1 MARQDTLLAQA
12 HAALLQL
19 RPEGKGRGAWA
30 AKRPAAH
37 KNTEAGGVTA
47 SSNAAVGKPHAITVK
62 CEGEAVAA
70 EGARAGSPSQG
81 EAPGRQAAVAAEIK
95 EGAWGRSPG
104 PGERRDLREAVS
116 PRAAAAEAGGVVQS
130 PGFGERQDLREEARS
145 LRAASA
151 EAGGKVQSPGSEER
165 RDLREAL
172 RAAREELRASRVRVA
187 VLEAEAVHSQ
197 AGAVHIP
204 TRAAGMLRSSGGG
217 GGTTT
222 ASGKRQHSKDDTD
235 DDASLQRDQQ
245 QQGEADADAC
255 GGGGHYEEDDVL
267 QALRDR
273 LASAEAELDELRQ
286 QLRLQGMAVA
296 AVQAGSAGDDDGASA
311 GAAAGGGGGSGGG
324 IVRGWGGPGVSVV
337 WVFQQLV
344 KHVEE
349 LGNYQLPLAR

>member
-1 MARQDTLLAQA
+1 MARQDALLAQA

-37 KNTEAGGVTA
+37 GDAEAGGVTA
-47 SSNAAVGKPHAITVK
+47 SSNAAVGKPHAIAVK

-70 EGARAGSPSQG
+70 EGARAGSPLR
-81 EAPGRQAAVAAEIK
+81 EAPGRQAAVAADIK

-104 PGERRDLREAVS
+104 SGERRDLREA
-116 PRAAAAEAGGVVQS
+116 GS
-130 PGFGERQDLREEARS
+130 PGDAT
-145 LRAASA
+145 A
-151 EAGGKVQSPGSEER
+151 EAGGKVQSPGSGELRRDLREAVSPGDATAEAGGKVQSPGSAEQQ

-187 VLEAEAVHSQ
+187 VLEAEAVLSQ
-197 AGAVHIP
+197 AGAGVHVT

-217 GGTTT
+217 GTT
-222 ASGKRQHSKDDTD
+222 AGKRQHSKDDTD
-235 DDASLQRDQQ
+235 NDASLQRDQQ
-245 QQGEADADAC
+245 HQGEADAVAC
-255 GGGGHYEEDDVL
+255 GGGGGHNEEDVL
-267 QALRDR
+267 QTMRDK

-286 QLRLQGMAVA
+286 QLRLQGTA
-296 AVQAGSAGDDDGASA
+296 AAAAQQDGSAGDDDSASA
-311 GAAAGGGGGSGGG
+311 GAAAGGGGGSGGGG

>member
-19 RPEGKGRGAWA
+19 RPEGDGRGAWA
-30 AKRPAAH
+30 AKRPSGSRTSVASVTSIGNAA
-37 KNTEAGGVTA
+37 NGGLQASAVRPVAAGDPVAATEEAGDG
-47 SSNAAVGKPHAITVK
+47 GP
-62 CEGEAVAA
+62 
-70 EGARAGSPSQG
+70 
-81 EAPGRQAAVAAEIK
+81 APGLPTATAEVSADV
-95 EGAWGRSPG
+95 AWGRSPG
-104 PGERRDLREAVS
+104 SGEQRRDLREAVS
-116 PRAAAAEAGGVVQS
+116 PGDAT
-130 PGFGERQDLREEARS
+130 
-145 LRAASA
+145 A
-151 EAGGKVQSPGSEER
+151 EAGGKVQSPGSAEQQ

-204 TRAAGMLRSSGGG
+204 TRVAGMLRSSGGG

-222 ASGKRQHSKDDTD
+222 ASGKRQHPKDDTD

-245 QQGEADADAC
+245 QQGEADADAS
-255 GGGGHYEEDDVL
+255 GGGCHNEEDGVL
-267 QALRDR
+267 QTLRDR

-286 QLRLQGMAVA
+286 QLMQQQQGTAAA
-296 AVQAGSAGDDDGASA
+296 AVQDGGGDDDSASA
-311 GAAAGGGGGSGGG
+311 GAAGGGGGGGGG